1 MPIPGVL
8 QPELI
13 PICDDLRLRRFDGN
27 YDLALPWYQ
36 DAETLRLVDGK
47 EDPYTPARIKRMYD
61 YLGEHGELYW
71 IEYRAAEGFVP
82 IGDVTFWQEDMPIVI
97 GEKAFRGKGIGRKVV
112 AALCRRARELGYERI
127 YVDEIYDF
135 NIGSKRCFESVGFA
149 PYEKTEKGARYV
161 LKLEEQV
168 CEENRSRGG

>member
-1 MPIPGVL
+1 MPIAGVT

-13 PICDDLRLRRFDGN
+13 PIGDSLRLRKFDGD

-36 DAETLRLVDGK
+36 DRETVLLVDGK

-71 IEYRAAEGFVP
+71 IEAWTENGFRP

>member
-27 YDLALPWYQ
+27 YDIALPWYQ

-61 YLGEHGELYW
+61 YLGEHGELYC
-71 IEYRAAEGFVP
+71 IEARTESGFRT

-97 GEKAFRGKGIGRKVV
+97 GERKYRGRGIGRRVV
-112 AALCRRARELGYERI
+112 ETLCHRAAGLGYREIR
-127 YVDEIYDF
+127 VAEIYDF
-135 NIGSKRCFESVGFA
+135 NEGSRRCFESVGFV
-149 PYEKTEKGARYV
+149 PEKKSKIGTAYV
-161 LKLEEQV
+161 KRLGE
-168 CEENRSRGG
+168 

>member
-27 YDLALPWYQ
+27 YDIALPWYQ

-71 IEYRAAEGFVP
+71 IEVWTENGFRP
-82 IGDVTFWQEDMPIVI
+82 SGDVTLWQEDMPIVI
-97 GEKAFRGKGIGRKVV
+97 GERAYRGKGIGRKVV
-112 AALCRRARELGYERI
+112 AALCRRARELGYGKI

-135 NIGSKRCFESVGFA
+135 NTGSRRCFESMGFV
-149 PYEKTEKGARYV
+149 PYEKTERGTRYV
-161 LKLEEQV
+161 CHLEE
-168 CEENRSRGG
+168 EA